1 MSDTNLTG
9 DNVHSDEH
17 LESDIKS
24 TQNDNLPKETI
35 NDFNKGKILENFA
48 SIVKDPGEVV
58 KCIKD
63 GIHVVEFISNHS
75 SATGAIMI
83 AIGVI
88 TFMWPVWL
96 SLLLIAGGITIIWH
110 SFENK

>member
-35 NDFNKGKILENFA
+35 NDFNKGKF
-48 SIVKDPGEVV
+48 
-58 KCIKD
+58 
-63 GIHVVEFISNHS
+63 
-75 SATGAIMI
+75 
-83 AIGVI
+83 
-88 TFMWPVWL
+88 
-96 SLLLIAGGITIIWH
+96 
-110 SFENK
+110 